1 MYRLYFSIRNLI
13 TVCLLCCV
21 SFGVASADKLKDQL
35 KKLSEFN
42 EAYTALTQ
50 AVGPSVVEVITT
62 RYGPT
67 SQQSE
72 SAAWRLQRS
81 TGSGVIINSQGHVIT
96 NAHVVV
102 GGQRIRVLLPEWPP
116 QVPRGRSVV
125 KPRGK
130 VVNAKLIGFDLEAD
144 LAVLDIEG
152 DGYPFLDLANSETV
166 RPGHLVFA
174 FGSPM
179 GLENSVTAGVISAVA
194 RQLTPE
200 SPMIYIQ
207 TDAAVNPGNSG
218 GPLINSEGKV
228 IGINSFILT
237 RSGGSEGLNFAIPS
251 NIVSAVYD
259 LIIRHGYVR
268 RGQIGVHA
276 QTITAELSEGL
287 GLPQRWG
294 VIIADVYPDSPAER
308 AKLQAGDIILT
319 LNKKTMENARQFDV
333 NLYRR
338 AEGDAVMLALL
349 RGTDTID
356 ATVRVAERQRDP
368 GWLTAHVTPENNLV
382 ARLGFLGLDLDIQL
396 MQLFDALRI
405 QHGVVVASPA
415 FAPGYSKASIKP
427 GDLIHAVNGVG
438 IQNLQELRAAS
449 ERLVPGDP
457 VVLHIEREGRLQYV
471 VLEAQ

>member
-125 KPRGK
+125 KPQGK

-144 LAVLDIEG
+144 IAVLDIEG

-166 RPGHLVFA
+166 RPGHLAFA

-228 IGINSFILT
+228 IGINSFIMT
-237 RSGGSEGLNFAIPS
+237 RSGGSEGLGIELRDSQQHRQRGVRPDHA
-251 NIVSAVYD
+251 AR
-259 LIIRHGYVR
+259 IRAARPDRRARADDHRRTVR
-268 RGQIGVHA
+268 RSGSVAALGCDHRRRLPRF
-276 QTITAELSEGL
+276 TGRTSE
-287 GLPQRWG
+287 
-294 VIIADVYPDSPAER
+294 
-308 AKLQAGDIILT
+308 T
-319 LNKKTMENARQFDV
+319 
-333 NLYRR
+333 
-338 AEGDAVMLALL
+338 
-349 RGTDTID
+349 
-356 ATVRVAERQRDP
+356 P
-368 GWLTAHVTPENNLV
+368 G
-382 ARLGFLGLDLDIQL
+382 R
-396 MQLFDALRI
+396 
-405 QHGVVVASPA
+405 
-415 FAPGYSKASIKP
+415 
-427 GDLIHAVNGVG
+427 
-438 IQNLQELRAAS
+438 
-449 ERLVPGDP
+449 
-457 VVLHIEREGRLQYV
+457 
-471 VLEAQ
+471 